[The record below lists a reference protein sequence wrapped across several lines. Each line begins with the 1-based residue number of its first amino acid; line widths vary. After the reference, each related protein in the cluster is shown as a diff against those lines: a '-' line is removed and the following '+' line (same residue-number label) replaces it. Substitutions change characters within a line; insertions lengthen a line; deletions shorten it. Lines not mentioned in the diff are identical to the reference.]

1 MSISILRLAVL
12 IDSDNISYR
21 NVGNVLNK
29 LKNYGEITLKRAY
42 GDFTIHEDCPGSK
55 KGWKEFC
62 NRNAINMIQTSQY
75 REGKN
80 TTDITLTIQA
90 MTMLYSDLYDGFCI
104 ISSDSDFTPL
114 VMALKERNKKV
125 FIAGNKQTPAPLKK
139 ACNQFISIED
149 NEDNNSKQ
157 TTTTSPSLPKSFLK
171 KLPELFQNSKDGWLS
186 ASAFGKILKDANY
199 DYKKLKPETSYESL
213 SELIRQN
220 TNIFQYKM
228 VTTGNDPQNNKNM
241 YVRLR

>member
-1 MSISILRLAVL
+1 MSISTPRLAVL

-125 FIAGNKQTPAPLKK
+125 YIVGNKQTPSPLKK

-149 NEDNNSKQ
+149 GENN
-157 TTTTSPSLPKSFLK
+157 TTATSPSLPKGFLK
-171 KLPELFQNSKDGWLS
+171 KLPELFQNSQDGWLS
-186 ASAFGKILKDANY
+186 AAAFGKILKDANY
-199 DYKKLKPETSYESL
+199 DYKRLNPETSYGTL
-213 SELIRQN
+213 SEFIRQN
-220 TNIFQYKM
+220 TNIFKYKM
-228 VTTGNDPQNNKNM
+228 KVTGNDTSNNKNM
-241 YVRLR
+241 YVSLR

>member
-1 MSISILRLAVL
+1 MSISTPRLAVL

-125 FIAGNKQTPAPLKK
+125 YIVGNKQTPSPLKK
-139 ACNQFISIED
+139 SVQSIYFHRRQRKQHNRNKPVITKRFFEKASRAV
-149 NEDNNSKQ
+149 SKF
-157 TTTTSPSLPKSFLK
+157 TRRLVIRSRIW
-171 KLPELFQNSKDGWLS
+171 QNIK
-186 ASAFGKILKDANY
+186 
-199 DYKKLKPETSYESL
+199 
-213 SELIRQN
+213 RC
-220 TNIFQYKM
+220 
-228 VTTGNDPQNNKNM
+228 
-241 YVRLR
+241 